1 MKSKKSFSRRAFLA
15 GTAATSALAL
25 SPKSLKSDESIFS
38 SRTRY
43 RPSLGI
49 VKLNGNENPYGPSQK
64 ALAAIDEA
72 SKHSGYYVNSSGEKL
87 RSMIAEKHGLTTDH
101 IVLSSGS
108 TAVLM
113 NVALASL
120 KKGHI
125 LAPDLFWD
133 STANLAS
140 DVSQNKL
147 KRLPSNIKHEINL
160 KVMRDSIAKN
170 ISLVHITNP
179 NNPTGSV
186 LNNLELKEFCRET
199 SNYCTVL
206 IDEAYNDLTD
216 KPNSSTMIPLIKEG
230 KNIIVTRT
238 FSKIHGLAGLRIG
251 YMIAKPEIISEVMKF
266 GFIGNWTTN
275 KAGVAAAIASY
286 NDEIFLSHSKSMI
299 NEGKEMV
306 MEAIKKNGLSA
317 LPSKAN
323 FIFVNLDSLNA
334 DQFKKSMAK
343 RNIIISGIFRNHKN
357 WSRVS
362 MGKIDDLQKYINAL
376 PEVLEEIS

>member
-1 MKSKKSFSRRAFLA
+1 
-15 GTAATSALAL
+15 
-25 SPKSLKSDESIFS
+25 
-38 SRTRY
+38 
-43 RPSLGI
+43 
-49 VKLNGNENPYGPSQK
+49 
-64 ALAAIDEA
+64 
-72 SKHSGYYVNSSGEKL
+72 
-87 RSMIAEKHGLTTDH
+87 
-101 IVLSSGS
+101 
-108 TAVLM
+108 
-113 NVALASL
+113 
-120 KKGHI
+120 
-125 LAPDLFWD
+125 
-133 STANLAS
+133 
-140 DVSQNKL
+140 
-147 KRLPSNIKHEINL
+147 
-160 KVMRDSIAKN
+160 
-170 ISLVHITNP
+170 
-179 NNPTGSV
+179 
-186 LNNLELKEFCRET
+186 
-199 SNYCTVL
+199 
-206 IDEAYNDLTD
+206 
-216 KPNSSTMIPLIKEG
+216 
-230 KNIIVTRT
+230 
-238 FSKIHGLAGLRIG
+238 
-251 YMIAKPEIISEVMKF
+251 MKF